1 MQRTK
6 TTSARSRKAA
16 SPPADQATGA
26 HESGAEG
33 GAPAGPKKRAPRKA
47 PDAAA
52 RGAKAKAEKAQVKRT
67 KPLNF
72 RVTAEFRKSFKQAAA
87 AEDVKKVELLERI
100 FADWQSRR
108 T

>member
-6 TTSARSRKAA
+6 TTSARNRKGAA
-16 SPPADQATGA
+16 PAADEAPGGDGA
-26 HESGAEG
+26 ESGA
-33 GAPAGPKKRAPRKA
+33 PATRAKRAARKA
-47 PDAAA
+47 PEAAA
-52 RGAKAKAEKAQVKRT
+52 RGAKAEKATIKRT

-72 RVTAEFRKSFKQAAA
+72 RVTADFRKSFKQAAA

-108 T
+108 P